1 MLVFDFFW
9 LFVLRCAIVLQLFI
23 ITNQNKFAYDI
34 VYIPQRL
41 ILTKVDNLDLCGNGD
56 VSGVFRSR
64 HAQQKVQQVKE
75 KFVLHDCQFLPVDNY
90 IRESAQNIKEDVLAL
105 LAMNNIIEESLAYI
119 ENEV

>member
-23 ITNQNKFAYDI
+23 ITNQNEFAYDI

-75 KFVLHDCQFLPVDNY
+75 KFVYMIANFYQLTITSENLHKTSKKMYWHF
-90 IRESAQNIKEDVLAL
+90 
-105 LAMNNIIEESLAYI
+105 
-119 ENEV
+119 

>member
-9 LFVLRCAIVLQLFI
+9 LLVLRCAIVLQLFI
-23 ITNQNKFAYDI
+23 ITNQKKCAYDI

-41 ILTKVDNLDLCGNGD
+41 ILTKVDKLDLCGNGD

-75 KFVLHDCQFLPVDNY
+75 KFVLHDCQFLPVANY

-105 LAMNNIIEESLAYI
+105 LAQ
-119 ENEV
+119 

>member
-1 MLVFDFFW
+1 MLVFDFFR
-9 LFVLRCAIVLQLFI
+9 LLVLRCAIVLQLFI

-41 ILTKVDNLDLCGNGD
+41 ILTKVDTLDLCGNGD

-64 HAQQKVQQVKE
+64 HAQQKVQKVKE
-75 KFVLHDCQFLPVDNY
+75 KLVLHDCQFLPVANY
-90 IRESAQNIKEDVLAL
+90 IRESTQNIKEDVLAL

>member
-9 LFVLRCAIVLQLFI
+9 LLVLRCAIVLQLFI
-23 ITNQNKFAYDI
+23 ITNQNEFAYDI

>member
-9 LFVLRCAIVLQLFI
+9 LLVLRCAIVLQLFI

-41 ILTKVDNLDLCGNGD
+41 ILTKVDKLDLCGNGD

-75 KFVLHDCQFLPVDNY
+75 KFVLHDCQFLPVANY
-90 IRESAQNIKEDVLAL
+90 IREAAQNIKEDVLAL
-105 LAMNNIIEESLAYI
+105 LVQRIILSR
-119 ENEV
+119 NRWHT